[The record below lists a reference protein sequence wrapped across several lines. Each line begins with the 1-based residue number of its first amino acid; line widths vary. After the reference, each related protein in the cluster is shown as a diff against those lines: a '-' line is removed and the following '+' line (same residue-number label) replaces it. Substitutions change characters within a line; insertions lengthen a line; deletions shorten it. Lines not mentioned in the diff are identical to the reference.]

1 MRWILGAALVI
12 GLTGP
17 DALAQ
22 PKPPPLDPPAAAP
35 APRGRVDK
43 FGEPVPEPAPP
54 SLVPPGLAPPPLA
67 APAAPDLPVDAL
79 PAVARFRALLGAST
93 ALTYRAA
100 EPIDPATGSVRLLGA
115 TLVREGGKAEIEE
128 LTLDG
133 LAEARIDAASARQVT
148 LTMGDTV
155 SRIARLELR
164 GLAAPGGTPDA
175 LALESLRL
183 ETLTVEGDA
192 SFAIAE
198 ITLEDYAAG
207 QPGRLTLAGLDVLL
221 PQAGLVDRVRVGRVA
236 LRGLDLPGSLSAMG
250 AQTSP
255 PRAAA
260 GYALEVE
267 SVVGTLADQ
276 AVGGFGT
283 LRIQGDPPAGDIE
296 TGRLALRD
304 LRIEPSP
311 PLEEWL
317 RRFGYPA
324 LLADLTA
331 ESRYDRARGRLELGS
346 LSLAGRE
353 MGVLGL
359 SLALEG
365 VTPEAAE
372 SQDWEQLK
380 LAGLTLRVLDQSL
393 LGRAAR
399 DAARQGRVT
408 EAQVREGWA
417 RQVATLLGAGPR
429 GPGAAPGGTTPSA
442 GGIGPIVTALQRFLR
457 GEAKEVEITARP
469 AQPVA
474 LGELPAALIGGAAA
488 AQRVL
493 GLGAVAR

>member
-1 MRWILGAALVI
+1 M
-12 GLTGP
+12 
-17 DALAQ
+17 
-22 PKPPPLDPPAAAP
+22 
-35 APRGRVDK
+35 
-43 FGEPVPEPAPP
+43 
-54 SLVPPGLAPPPLA
+54 
-67 APAAPDLPVDAL
+67 
-79 PAVARFRALLGAST
+79 
-93 ALTYRAA
+93 
-100 EPIDPATGSVRLLGA
+100 
-115 TLVREGGKAEIEE
+115 
-128 LTLDG
+128 
-133 LAEARIDAASARQVT
+133 
-148 LTMGDTV
+148 
-155 SRIARLELR
+155 
-164 GLAAPGGTPDA
+164 
-175 LALESLRL
+175 
-183 ETLTVEGDA
+183 
-192 SFAIAE
+192 
-198 ITLEDYAAG
+198 
-207 QPGRLTLAGLDVLL
+207 LL

-267 SVVGTLADQ
+267 SAVGTLADQ

-372 SQDWEQLK
+372 AQDWEQLK
-380 LAGLTLRVLDQSL
+380 LAGLALRFLDQSL

-399 DAARQGRVT
+399 DAARQGRMT

-417 RQVATLLGAGPR
+417 RQVAAMLGAGPR
-429 GPGAAPGGTTPSA
+429 GPAEPAASA
-442 GGIGPIVTALQRFLR
+442 PIVAALQRFLR

-469 AQPVA
+469 PQPVA
-474 LGELPAALIGGAAA
+474 LGELPAALMGGAAA
-488 AQRVL
+488 VQRVL